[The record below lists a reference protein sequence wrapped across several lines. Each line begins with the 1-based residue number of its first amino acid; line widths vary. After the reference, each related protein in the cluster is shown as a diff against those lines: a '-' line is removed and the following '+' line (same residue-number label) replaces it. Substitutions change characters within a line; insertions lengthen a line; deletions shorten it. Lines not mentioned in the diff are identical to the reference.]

1 VSREGQLLAVA
12 IINKV
17 VGVFLL
23 AESLKSVSL
32 SDEVLF
38 VGTVFFVFDATY
50 RAPYPLGM
58 MP

>member
-38 VGTVFFVFDATY
+38 VGAVFFVFDATY
-50 RAPYPLGM
+50 RAPYLLGM